1 MSRFAEG
8 DVELAL
14 LDWLAELGY
23 AVVINGARIAPGE
36 PDAER
41 SGYGKVMLAHW
52 PA

>member
-1 MSRFAEG
+1 MPCFAEG
-8 DVELAL
+8 DVGLAL

-23 AVVINGARIAPGE
+23 AIINGARIAPGE

-41 SGYGKVMLAHW
+41 DEFGEVVLARR